1 MELPASGLDCQSC
14 GACCFS
20 SLETYVRVSGDD
32 WRRLGVEAERV
43 AHFIGHRAYLRMTDG
58 HCAALVVTRAPGG
71 HARFACS
78 IYDRRPQV
86 CRDLERGSPS
96 CDAERM
102 VKAAW
107 AAGGLRPGLTAPSI
121 PEPVAAVCG

>member
-1 MELPASGLDCQSC
+1 MLAGKMKTPASGSDCQSC

-32 WRRLGVEAERV
+32 WTRLGGEADQV
-43 AHFIGHRAYLRMTDG
+43 AHFIGHRAYLRMDHGHCTALAVTRTCDG
-58 HCAALVVTRAPGG
+58 HT
-71 HARFACS
+71 HFTCS

-86 CRDLERGSPS
+86 CRDLVRGSPS
-96 CDAERM
+96 CEAERM

-107 AAGGLRPGLTAPSI
+107 AAGAPRPPPS
-121 PEPVAAVCG
+121 PAAAACG

>member
-1 MELPASGLDCQSC
+1 MKPPASGLDCQSC

-32 WRRLGVEAERV
+32 WMRLAAEAERV

-58 HCAALVVTRAPGG
+58 HCAALVVTRSADGRA
-71 HARFACS
+71 HFACS

-107 AAGGLRPGLTAPSI
+107 AVGGRRPVSPAPSS
-121 PEPVAAVCG
+121 PEPVAGACG

>member
-32 WRRLGVEAERV
+32 WMRLGSEAERV
-43 AHFIGHRAYLRMTDG
+43 AHFIGNRAYLRMTDG
-58 HCAALVVTRAPGG
+58 HCAALIVIRPPDGRA
-71 HARFACS
+71 HFACS
-78 IYDRRPQV
+78 IYDRRPEV
-86 CRDLERGSPS
+86 CRDLARGSPA
-96 CDAERM
+96 CEAERL

-107 AAGGLRPGLTAPSI
+107 AAGGLRPNSPAPSG
-121 PEPVAAVCG
+121 PTPVAAACG